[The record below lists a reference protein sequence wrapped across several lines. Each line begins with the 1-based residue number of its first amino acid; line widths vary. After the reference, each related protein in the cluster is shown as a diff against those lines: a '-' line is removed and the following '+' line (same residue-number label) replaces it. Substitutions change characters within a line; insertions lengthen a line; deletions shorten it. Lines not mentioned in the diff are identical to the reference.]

1 MKRLSTLLSFRGGD
15 LPVTGGFPHQNG
27 SIVELFCFFDL
38 TRTGEKRTSYRWFET
53 PWHSCDVTQMP
64 HAENARV
71 YFRTSVPLFEL
82 SHIWRGQAQILTQK
96 YVKSR
101 TLVLLRSKDELVTF
115 LSTPRFYDV
124 VIYDFIKMY
133 QILKIFFFKNLTP
146 LKV

>member
-1 MKRLSTLLSFRGGD
+1 MKSLSTLLPFRGGD

-27 SIVELFCFFDL
+27 SIAELFCFFDL
-38 TRTGEKRTSYRWFET
+38 TRTGEKRTGYRWFET

-71 YFRTSVPLFEL
+71 YFRTSVPLLEVIFE
-82 SHIWRGQAQILTQK
+82 G
-96 YVKSR
+96 VKLKSSPKNMW

-124 VIYDFIKMY
+124 VIYDFIKNVSNTED
-133 QILKIFFFKNLTP
+133 FFFKNLRP